1 MMNCVHDD
9 QIDLIFKALAH
20 PERRRILA
28 SLRARPGQSLFEI
41 CADGFGEGGQS
52 LSRQTISQHLDML
65 ERAGLVATAWSGR
78 TKIHTA
84 DLHPLRAAVEAAI
97 SDYL

>member
-1 MMNCVHDD
+1 MMPGMEEDR
-9 QIDLIFKALAH
+9 IDLVFKALAH

-28 SLRARPGQSLFEI
+28 SLRGHPGQSLFEL
-41 CADGFGEGGQS
+41 CVCRFGESGQG

-65 ERAGLVATAWSGR
+65 ERAGLVVTTWRGR
-78 TKIHTA
+78 TKIHSV
-84 DLHPLRAAVEAAI
+84 DLQPLRTAVEATI